1 MCSHLSDAY
10 AATVYIIWRLHVDD
24 SPNLVQNLVGTVT
37 FFTTTPLY
45 ARFMISSVNHG
56 PQHPLEIPHPDLRVG
71 RRGDNDRIRQLVP
84 TA

>member
-1 MCSHLSDAY
+1 MCSQVNAAS
-10 AATVYIIWRLHVDD
+10 AATVYIIWRLHVNV
-24 SPNLVQNLVGTVT
+24 SPDLVQNHVGTVT
-37 FFTTTPLY
+37 FFITTPLY

-56 PQHPLEIPHPDLRVG
+56 PQHLLGIPHPDLRVG

>member
-1 MCSHLSDAY
+1 MFLHLSDAY
-10 AATVYIIWRLHVDD
+10 AAMVYIIWRLHVDD

-45 ARFMISSVNHG
+45 ARFMTSLVNHA
-56 PQHPLEIPHPDLRVG
+56 PQHHLEIPNIDPRVG
-71 RRGDNDRIRQLVP
+71 RLEDNDRICQSVP